1 MRIVLGIDPGLA
13 ATGYGVIRCEGSR
26 VRHVTHGAIRTSPR
40 DAVGERLLQLHEQL
54 LAVIEAHRPEGAG
67 IETVYFSKNSSSAI
81 PVAQARGVI
90 LFTLAECGV
99 TFAEYTPAALKQ
111 AIVGRGKAE
120 KIQIQETLRMLFN
133 LPELPVPDHAADAL
147 AVALCHA
154 NTSQFVALL
163 EKGHA

>member
-90 LFTLAECGV
+90 LLTLAQCRV
-99 TFAEYTPAALKQ
+99 SFAEYTPAALKQ

-120 KIQIQETLRMLFN
+120 KLQIQEAIRMLFN
-133 LPELPVPDHAADAL
+133 LPELPTPDHAADAL

-154 NTSQFVALL
+154 STSSFLSIL
-163 EKGHA
+163 EKGRA